1 MPKIDKL
8 RVDEVI
14 RDGYGF
20 ELGDYISNGFNEF
33 KKEWLLYSLY
43 GLVACLI
50 LIFSFFTIIGFILLL
65 YPTMLGFAVA
75 SDKRN
80 ETGLLKFSDFF
91 GAFKNFGSYAVV
103 GLLVFA
109 AYLLIYVP
117 MIVLF
122 GFSGFFMDNNPE
134 LGVFSMFGS
143 MIFVFLGVLLVYFV
157 MIGLFF
163 APYLIHYGGYSGTEA
178 VRASFKLAFR
188 NFWWLLL
195 FVIITGVIG
204 GIGQYLCLIGLF
216 ASMAAASL
224 MNYAMIRKVL
234 MTDSYNEIDE
244 IGNVNV

>member
-20 ELGDYISNGFNEF
+20 ELGDYISSGFNEF

-43 GLVACLI
+43 GLVAVIIMI
-50 LIFSFFTIIGFILLL
+50 LSLATIVGFIFLF

-80 ETGLLKFSDFF
+80 ETGVLNFSDFF

-117 MIVLF
+117 MFALL
-122 GFSGFFMDNNPE
+122 GFSGFFMDEQPE
-134 LGVFSMFGS
+134 LGVISMFGS
-143 MIFVFLGVLLVYFV
+143 MIFVFLGILLVYFV

-163 APYLIHYGGYSGTEA
+163 APFLIHYGGYSGTEA
-178 VRASFKLAFR
+178 VRASFKLAFK

-195 FVIITGVIG
+195 FLIITGVIG
-204 GIGQYLCLIGLF
+204 SIGQYLCLVGLF
-216 ASMAAASL
+216 ASLAAASL
-224 MNYAMIRKVL
+224 MNYAMVKRVL
-234 MTDSYNEIDE
+234 MSDGFSEIDE
-244 IGNVNV
+244 IGNPDI

>member
-8 RVDEVI
+8 RVDEII

-20 ELGDYISNGFNEF
+20 ELGDYISDGFNEF

-43 GLVACLI
+43 SLVAMIIMI
-50 LIFSFFTIIGFILLL
+50 LSLCTIVGFIFLF

-80 ETGLLKFSDFF
+80 ETGELNFSDFF

-117 MIVLF
+117 MFALF
-122 GFSGFFMDNNPE
+122 GFSEFFMNDNPE
-134 LGVFSMFGS
+134 LSVFSMFGS
-143 MIFVFLGVLLVYFV
+143 MIFVFFGVILVYLV

-178 VRASFKLAFR
+178 VRTSFRLAFR

-195 FVIITGVIG
+195 FVIVTGVIA
-204 GIGQYLCLIGLF
+204 GIGQYLCVVGLL
-216 ASMAAASL
+216 ASLAAASL
-224 MNYAMIRKVL
+224 MNYAMIKRVL
-234 MTDSYNEIDE
+234 ITDGYNEIDE
-244 IGNVNV
+244 IGIQ

>member
-1 MPKIDKL
+1 MPRIDKL
-8 RVDEVI
+8 RVDEII

-20 ELGDYISNGFNEF
+20 ELGDYISSGFNEF

-43 GLVACLI
+43 GLVAVIIMI
-50 LIFSFFTIIGFILLL
+50 LSLFTIVGFIFLF

-75 SDKRN
+75 SDKRQQ
-80 ETGLLKFSDFF
+80 TGVLNFSDFF

-109 AYLLIYVP
+109 AYLLVYVP
-117 MIVLF
+117 MFALL
-122 GFSGFFMDNNPE
+122 GFSGIFMGDHPE
-134 LGVFSMFGS
+134 LGMISMFGS
-143 MIFVFLGVLLVYFV
+143 MIFVFLGILLVYFV

-224 MNYAMIRKVL
+224 MNYAMIKRVL
-234 MTDSYNEIDE
+234 MVDAFNEIDE
-244 IGNVNV
+244 IGNPNI

>member
-1 MPKIDKL
+1 MPRIDKL
-8 RVDEVI
+8 RVDEII

-20 ELGDYISNGFNEF
+20 ELGDYISSGFNEF

-43 GLVACLI
+43 GLVAVIIMI
-50 LIFSFFTIIGFILLL
+50 LSLFTIVGFIFLF

-75 SDKRN
+75 SDKRQQ
-80 ETGLLKFSDFF
+80 TGVLNFSDFF

-109 AYLLIYVP
+109 AYLVIYVP
-117 MIVLF
+117 MFALL
-122 GFSGFFMDNNPE
+122 GFSGFFMNDNPE
-134 LGVFSMFGS
+134 LGVISMFGS

-195 FVIITGVIG
+195 FLIITGVIG
-204 GIGQYLCLIGLF
+204 SIGQYLCIIGVF
-216 ASMAAASL
+216 ATIAAASL
-224 MNYAMIRKVL
+224 MNYEMIKRVL
-234 MTDSYNEIDE
+234 MVDAFNEIDE
-244 IGNVNV
+244 IGNPNI